1 MKFTKKF
8 ITILMGISLITG
20 ASIYTVNSVS
30 IAADGNE
37 ATYRCENYQENCVNK
52 ERKNSRKERREECVN
67 KDSQKPVKE
76 RKNRQSRNKDGQKA
90 NRIRKEQRKE
100 QKRDCKL
107 N

>member
-8 ITILMGISLITG
+8 ITILMGITLITG
-20 ASIYTVNSVS
+20 ASIYTVNSTS

-37 ATYRCENYQENCVNK
+37 ATYRCENYQENCINNDK
-52 ERKNSRKERREECVN
+52 KLSRKERREDCVN
-67 KDSQKPVKE
+67 KDSQKPVNK
-76 RKNRQSRNKDGQKA
+76 RKNRQSGNKDGQKA